1 MQRTMDAYYDELN
14 TLMSKIPSQ
23 EAVIAGNDANAKT
36 NNSNNPGDGILLSR
50 KRPAHDIGYREK
62 PDNEQLRFR
71 PAPSMFEHM
80 FTVRRKIEGW
90 IFAGTA
96 ESSSAANA
104 NMASRKSSFLIA
116 VLRAGLPQV
125 LLVLLLTA
133 YLLLG
138 AVFFQYID
146 PHLAKVPF
154 FDIIL
159 FEFGTLATI
168 GYGNVSPTTDASR
181 MFCMLYSIFGIPLI
195 LLTTANFGKFMT
207 KGFWYLMFLFK
218 LPVARSKLSSDAN
231 MPLPIILL
239 LSACTFYF
247 GSHFIH
253 HTGVRHSVDDV
264 YFSFISFTT
273 VGFGDKVPVT
283 DTLSKLCFT
292 LLYLTWGIML
302 TTALFS
308 VLNHYLRKIHYLGRR
323 FTGARDVPVYMGGQC
338 ITVSELLQIVANEF
352 DASPREVRSMLQD
365 LDEIISS
372 AEIDK
377 GENVPLVT
385 DIEDFDVY
393 E

>member
-1 MQRTMDAYYDELN
+1 
-14 TLMSKIPSQ
+14 
-23 EAVIAGNDANAKT
+23 
-36 NNSNNPGDGILLSR
+36 
-50 KRPAHDIGYREK
+50 
-62 PDNEQLRFR
+62 
-71 PAPSMFEHM
+71 
-80 FTVRRKIEGW
+80 
-90 IFAGTA
+90 
-96 ESSSAANA
+96 
-104 NMASRKSSFLIA
+104 MAS
-116 VLRAGLPQV
+116 
-125 LLVLLLTA
+125 T
-133 YLLLG
+133 
-138 AVFFQYID
+138 
-146 PHLAKVPF
+146 
-154 FDIIL
+154 
-159 FEFGTLATI
+159 

-308 VLNHYLRKIHYLGRR
+308 IHYLGRR